1 MNVTMTYVTVAAQP
15 GWFLTVFTSNGG
27 IDRYEPII
35 AWEIQ
40 RIKRPNGLV
49 TRFPI
54 PITAESKNTDLDCA
68 IWGIKRPD
76 GKFVFPVG
84 ENERVS
90 EENLSK
96 FALSMESKEMIEK
109 LAFGERSNVDERPS
123 PPLEVVI
130 GRSAM
135 MRFVFPVLFSVMIA
149 MIFVSFYAWLSP
161 PLQLGTG
168 ESDLPKPS
176 RSNPLLVVTAA
187 SAPAPDVTPLP
198 VLVAVAAAPAAAPDV
213 APEPALAAVAATPS
227 PAPDVT
233 PEPALAAV
241 AATPAPAPDVTPEPA
256 LAAAAAT
263 PTPAPD
269 VTPEPQLDAAP
280 KAQLTPVVLPK
291 VKPAAGP
298 ARAEAAPKKKR
309 VTATGPTG
317 AAGATTGREPAR
329 PRERDFGQAV
339 GELPPQ

>member
-1 MNVTMTYVTVAAQP
+1 
-15 GWFLTVFTSNGG
+15 
-27 IDRYEPII
+27 
-35 AWEIQ
+35 
-40 RIKRPNGLV
+40 
-49 TRFPI
+49 
-54 PITAESKNTDLDCA
+54 
-68 IWGIKRPD
+68 
-76 GKFVFPVG
+76 
-84 ENERVS
+84 
-90 EENLSK
+90 LSK

-109 LAFGERSNVDERPS
+109 LAFGERSNVDVRPS

-149 MIFVSFYAWLSP
+149 MIFVSFYARLSP

-176 RSNPLLVVTAA
+176 RPNPLPVVTAT
-187 SAPAPDVTPLP
+187 PA
-198 VLVAVAAAPAAAPDV
+198 
-213 APEPALAAVAATPS
+213 

-256 LAAAAAT
+256 LATPAPAPDVTPEPALAAVAAT
-263 PTPAPD
+263 PAPAPD

-329 PRERDFGQAV
+329 PRERDFGQAA

>member
-40 RIKRPNGLV
+40 RTKRPNGLV

-90 EENLSK
+90 EENSSK
-96 FALSMESKEMIEK
+96 FALSMESKEIIEK
-109 LAFGERSNVDERPS
+109 LAFGERSNVEVRPS

-149 MIFVSFYAWLSP
+149 MIFVSLYARLAP

-176 RSNPLLVVTAA
+176 RSNPLPVVTA
-187 SAPAPDVTPLP
+187 
-198 VLVAVAAAPAAAPDV
+198 
-213 APEPALAAVAATPS
+213 
-227 PAPDVT
+227 
-233 PEPALAAV
+233 
-241 AATPAPAPDVTPEPA
+241 TPA
-256 LAAAAAT
+256 
-263 PTPAPD
+263 PAPD

>member
-15 GWFLTVFTSNGG
+15 GWFLTVFTSSGG

-40 RIKRPNGLV
+40 RTKRPNGLV

-109 LAFGERSNVDERPS
+109 LAFGERSNVDVRPS
-123 PPLEVVI
+123 PPLKVVI

-149 MIFVSFYAWLSP
+149 VIFVSFYARLPP

-176 RSNPLLVVTAA
+176 RSNLLPVVTAT
-187 SAPAPDVTPLP
+187 PAP
-198 VLVAVAAAPAAAPDV
+198 VA
-213 APEPALAAVAATPS
+213 
-227 PAPDVT
+227 DVT

-241 AATPAPAPDVTPEPA
+241 AATPAPAA
-256 LAAAAAT
+256 
-263 PTPAPD
+263 D

-298 ARAEAAPKKKR
+298 AKAEAAPKKKR

>member
-15 GWFLTVFTSNGG
+15 GWFLTVFTSSGG

-40 RIKRPNGLV
+40 KTKRPNGLV

-90 EENLSK
+90 KENLSK

-109 LAFGERSNVDERPS
+109 LAFGERSNVDVRPS

-130 GRSAM
+130 GRSPM

-149 MIFVSFYAWLSP
+149 MIFVSFYARLSP
-161 PLQLGTG
+161 PLQLGTS

-176 RSNPLLVVTAA
+176 RPNPLPVVTAT
-187 SAPAPDVTPLP
+187 PA
-198 VLVAVAAAPAAAPDV
+198 
-213 APEPALAAVAATPS
+213 

-241 AATPAPAPDVTPEPA
+241 AATPAPAPDVTPEPKLDA
-256 LAAAAAT
+256 VAAT
-263 PTPAPD
+263 PAPAPD
-269 VTPEPQLDAAP
+269 VTPEPKLAAAP

-298 ARAEAAPKKKR
+298 ARAEAPPKKKR

-329 PRERDFGQAV
+329 PRERDFGQAA